1 MDSTDTTSS
10 GSELDS
16 LLKIEIKQGPT
27 CILCKKK
34 GSTTNLTEKTGATFI
49 KAVKLRE
56 EITKNID
63 EDIQKIVCDI
73 KQTDWKNLP
82 LKCKIKRQQECEDLG
97 IQLPLP
103 VGRSLRKDVF
113 NVNKCVFCQKRLIGK
128 RLSQVMSTNIENN
141 IRFIANKQL
150 HLLKKIG
157 TNDLIAMEV
166 KYHIGCLLGEMR
178 NSTTTKKTK
187 DEALTL
193 VQNEIKTGIEKGN
206 GFSVTSIFKRYLALG
221 GSRSKRVII
230 QKVKHHFGSKIE
242 IIKPKK
248 VNESSIV
255 IPSVPKSD
263 AIHSFIKVSSVSTE
277 SSSSMFIGNSEL
289 SQIYKIC
296 MDIRKEL
303 DNIPDHL
310 DYRELSV
317 DAYQKYIPHS
327 LSWII
332 GLLIS
337 VDEKENGSGNRF
349 KEKRLTPKHI
359 GLGIMVHQETRSKKI
374 IGALHACGHSASYK
388 DVLRIR
394 NTIAQEEIIRY
405 SCNDN
410 CYIPRQLVPN
420 KLVQFAADNIDILE
434 ETLDKGPTF
443 YATQI
448 IAFQQ
453 GPPYLETETY
463 TKPKIIT
470 YKAKLEIPE
479 NFHLLRKI
487 NYNKSQKVTPPINNK
502 NILCDEYGT
511 KKFIFPY
518 NLAWIFCRTSI
529 NQIVKLIHQD
539 DTYVTTYGYLPIL
552 PYVASDY
559 DTIWTTIKRCSDIAA
574 KLNNNYTI
582 ITFDQV
588 IYHKAK
594 EIQWLKF
601 DECSHFVIRLGG
613 FHIMMNFLKAIGQH
627 MDNSGLTDV
636 WLESNLYGDS
646 TVIGIMKGKKWNKAI
661 RAHKLTYESL
671 LRILLPMFETWLME
685 CKSANIHVVNKS
697 RLMANSI
704 CKIMTKQ
711 GTITNFFE
719 LVNNVGQLSE
729 AFKEFVENQ
738 SSTFQFWCTYME
750 MVETLLEFI
759 YSERTGQWD
768 LHLQSFRK
776 MLPWFFTYDHN
787 NYARWGSVYLCDM
800 LDLENKAPI
809 VYQEF
814 CDGNFVVKRLNGGF
828 NRISVDQAL
837 EYVNKTSKDAGG
849 IVGLTKNSTR
859 LDEWYLSF
867 SEIGRMVQTFT
878 VSLKLDCCI
887 SSQNIETG
895 KQRMIVDEQTAL
907 KLVDQFLKFNVFNS
921 TSDVLKSIS
930 TKEVYPKILE
940 LFRLN
945 AKQTG
950 ENALKY
956 FVKNMDTCTQ
966 TKSSKKTEALE
977 GQQFLQRI
985 LAVKEMGRIIDYNLI
1000 FRHELT
1006 TSPTSLT
1013 VNGQLATPSNKS
1025 ALGGIIENFTTVES
1039 SLPPIKDAKV
1049 CLIFDGMA
1057 MVQRIGKPPKC
1068 NTYGELAAIFVNKI
1082 FKNQFGAQRVDVV
1095 FDNYKER
1102 STKRITRVKR
1112 GQNNTINKIIENENK
1127 PLPQRWN
1134 LFIHSVFNKKRLTN
1148 FFGGFT
1154 CVTDYKA
1161 NFKVK
1166 SPELLVSNHEE
1177 ADTRILLHVL
1187 SAKVSGYRRCIVDC
1201 NDTDVL
1207 VLLLHFRKHLT
1218 QEVWMK
1224 TGKSD
1229 SLRYIPVHKI
1239 NLADSLIK
1247 NLPAFHAFTGCD
1259 TTSQFTGFLRF
1270 GWHCN
1275 ENSDPI
1281 PLLTTLP
1288 PFPTQLIALSSC
1300 SCKKGKCV
1308 ITLTNKM
1315 GCIPSCRCITQNS
1328 CKNPFTIAKPL
1339 MPVNVNEIESESSDD
1354 E

>member
-1 MDSTDTTSS
+1 M
-10 GSELDS
+10 
-16 LLKIEIKQGPT
+16 QA
-27 CILCKKK
+27 ILAK
-34 GSTTNLTEKTGATFI
+34 
-49 KAVKLRE
+49 
-56 EITKNID
+56 KNI
-63 EDIQKIVCDI
+63 ES
-73 KQTDWKNLP
+73 

-113 NVNKCVFCQKRLIGK
+113 NVKKCVFCQKRLIGK
-128 RLSQVMSTNIENN
+128 RLSQVMSTNIENK

-150 HLLKKIG
+150 HLLKKID

-178 NSTTTKKTK
+178 NVKKITPKSNKTENQQQQKKSK

-193 VQNEIKTGIEKGN
+193 VQDEIKTGIEKGK

-248 VNESSIV
+248 VDESSIV

-263 AIHSFIKVSSVSTE
+263 AIHSFIKVSSSVSTE

-289 SQIYKIC
+289 SQIHKIC
-296 MDIRKEL
+296 KDIGKEL

-310 DYRELSV
+310 DYRELSA

-337 VDEKENGSGNRF
+337 VDEKENGSGVTRICQNIIYNRF
-349 KEKRLTPKHI
+349 KGKRLTPKHN

-388 DVLRIR
+388 DVLQIR

-405 SCNDN
+405 FCNDN
-410 CYIPRQLVPN
+410 CYIRRQLVPN

-443 YATQI
+443 HATQM

-463 TKPKIIT
+463 TKPKIIP

-479 NFHLLRKI
+479 NFHLLQKI

-502 NILCDEYGT
+502 NILS
-511 KKFIFPY
+511 
-518 NLAWIFCRTSI
+518 WIFCRTSI
-529 NQIVKLIHQD
+529 NHDGPKNCVTILQWSGFSKLIHQD

-559 DTIWTTIKRCSDIAA
+559 DTIWTTMKRCSDIAA

-582 ITFDQV
+582 ITFDQA

-613 FHIMMNFLKAIGQH
+613 FHIIMNFLKAIGQH
-627 MDNSGLTDV
+627 MDNSDA
-636 WLESNLYGDS
+636 

-685 CKSANIHVVNKS
+685 CKSDNIHVVNKS
-697 RLMANSI
+697 RLIANR
-704 CKIMTKQ
+704 
-711 GTITNFFE
+711 
-719 LVNNVGQLSE
+719 QLSE

-738 SSTFQFWCTYME
+738 SSTLQFWCTYME

-768 LHLQSFRK
+768 LHLHSFRK

-800 LDLENKAPI
+800 LDLENKTPI

-814 CDGNFVVKRLNGGF
+814 CDGNFVP
-828 NRISVDQAL
+828 L
-837 EYVNKTSKDAGG
+837 EHVNKTSKDAGG

-867 SEIGRMVQTFT
+867 NEIGRRVQTFT
-878 VSLKLDCCI
+878 VSLKLDC
-887 SSQNIETG
+887 STNY
-895 KQRMIVDEQTAL
+895 EQTAL

-921 TSDVLKSIS
+921 TSDVLTSIS

-956 FVKNMDTCTQ
+956 FVKNMGTCTQ

-985 LAVKEMGRIIDYNLI
+985 LAVKEMGRMIDYNLI
-1000 FRHELT
+1000 FRHKLT

-1039 SLPPIKDAKV
+1039 TLPPIKDAKV

-1068 NTYGELAAIFVNKI
+1068 NTFGELAAIFVNKI

-1095 FDNYKER
+1095 FDNYKEH
-1102 STKRITRVKR
+1102 STKRITRLKR
-1112 GQNNTINKIIENENK
+1112 GQNNTINTIIENENT

-1134 LFIHSVFNKKRLTN
+1134 L
-1148 FFGGFT
+1148 GGFT

-1177 ADTRILLHVL
+1177 A
-1187 SAKVSGYRRCIVDC
+1187 GYRRCIVDC

-1259 TTSQFTGFLRF
+1259 TTSQFTGFGKRTCWKTYLECSDDLSGVGVEQFSHEMFTYNLLLRGIMAAPIPISRLPPTEDALTQHCLRVYFQTTVWENALEPLPTIPNFEQF

-1300 SCKKGKCV
+1300 GCKKDCTNKICKCR
-1308 ITLTNKM
+1308 TNKM

-1328 CKNPFTIAKPL
+1328 CKNPFTTAKPL

>member
-1 MDSTDTTSS
+1 M
-10 GSELDS
+10 
-16 LLKIEIKQGPT
+16 
-27 CILCKKK
+27 
-34 GSTTNLTEKTGATFI
+34 F
-49 KAVKLRE
+49 
-56 EITKNID
+56 
-63 EDIQKIVCDI
+63 
-73 KQTDWKNLP
+73 
-82 LKCKIKRQQECEDLG
+82 
-97 IQLPLP
+97 
-103 VGRSLRKDVF
+103 
-113 NVNKCVFCQKRLIGK
+113 
-128 RLSQVMSTNIENN
+128 TNIENK

-178 NSTTTKKTK
+178 NVKKITPKSNKTENQQQQKKTK

-193 VQNEIKTGIEKGN
+193 I
-206 GFSVTSIFKRYLALG
+206 FS
-221 GSRSKRVII
+221 II
-230 QKVKHHFGSKIE
+230 QKIKHHFGSKIE
-242 IIKPKK
+242 IIKPEK

-289 SQIYKIC
+289 SQIHKIC
-296 MDIRKEL
+296 MDIGKEL

-337 VDEKENGSGNRF
+337 VDEKENGSGVTSICQDIIYNRF
-349 KEKRLTPKHI
+349 KGKRLTPKHI
-359 GLGIMVHQETRSKKI
+359 GLGSMVHQETRSKKI
-374 IGALHACGHSASYK
+374 IGALHACGHSVSYK

-443 YATQI
+443 HATQM

-463 TKPKIIT
+463 TKPKIIP

-479 NFHLLRKI
+479 NVHLLRKI
-487 NYNKSQKVTPPINNK
+487 NYNKSQKVTPSINNK

-511 KKFIFPY
+511 KNFIFPY

-529 NQIVKLIHQD
+529 NHDVPKNCVTIPQWSGFSKLIHQD

-559 DTIWTTIKRCSDIAA
+559 DTIWTTMKRCSDIAA

-582 ITFDQV
+582 ITFDQA

-594 EIQWLKF
+594 EIQWLKL

-613 FHIMMNFLKAIGQH
+613 FHIMMNFLKTIGQH

-685 CKSANIHVVNKS
+685 CKSDNIHVVNKS

-814 CDGNFVVKRLNGGF
+814 CDGIFVVKRLNGGF

-837 EYVNKTSKDAGG
+837 EHVNKTSKDAGG

-867 SEIGRMVQTFT
+867 NEIGRMVQTFT

-921 TSDVLKSIS
+921 TTEVLTSIS

-956 FVKNMDTCTQ
+956 FVKNMDTLKFYKPLKKNNVAVKVPTSCTQ

-985 LAVKEMGRIIDYNLI
+985 LAVKEMGRMIDYNPI

-1039 SLPPIKDAKV
+1039 TLPPIKDAKL

-1057 MVQRIGKPPKC
+1057 MVQRISKPPKC
-1068 NTYGELAAIFVNKI
+1068 NTFGELAAIFVNKI

-1095 FDNYKER
+1095 FDNYKEH
-1102 STKRITRVKR
+1102 STKRITRLKR
-1112 GQNNTINKIIENENK
+1112 GQNNTINKIIENENT

-1134 LFIHSVFNKKRLTN
+1134 LFIHSVFNKKQLTN
-1148 FFGGFT
+1148 FFEGFT

-1187 SAKVSGYRRCIVDC
+1187 SAKISGYRRCIVDC

-1239 NLADSLIK
+1239 NLADR
-1247 NLPAFHAFTGCD
+1247 CD
-1259 TTSQFTGFLRF
+1259 TTSQFTGFGKRTCWKTYLECSDDLSRVGVEQFSHEMFVKMQNFVMKLYSKSTDVQSVDTLRGIMAAATPISRLPPTEDALKQHCLRVYFQTTVWENALEPLPTIPNFEQF

-1300 SCKKGKCV
+1300 SCKKDCTNKICKCR
-1308 ITLTNKM
+1308 TNKM

>member
-1 MDSTDTTSS
+1 
-10 GSELDS
+10 
-16 LLKIEIKQGPT
+16 
-27 CILCKKK
+27 
-34 GSTTNLTEKTGATFI
+34 
-49 KAVKLRE
+49 
-56 EITKNID
+56 
-63 EDIQKIVCDI
+63 
-73 KQTDWKNLP
+73 
-82 LKCKIKRQQECEDLG
+82 
-97 IQLPLP
+97 
-103 VGRSLRKDVF
+103 
-113 NVNKCVFCQKRLIGK
+113 
-128 RLSQVMSTNIENN
+128 MSTNIENK

-166 KYHIGCLLGEMR
+166 KYHIGY
-178 NSTTTKKTK
+178 
-187 DEALTL
+187 EALTL
-193 VQNEIKTGIEKGN
+193 VQDEIKTGIEKGK

-230 QKVKHHFGSKIE
+230 QKIKHHFGSKIE

-277 SSSSMFIGNSEL
+277 SSSSMCIGNSEL
-289 SQIYKIC
+289 SQIHKIC
-296 MDIRKEL
+296 MDIGKEL

-337 VDEKENGSGNRF
+337 VDEKENGSGVTSICQDIIYNRF
-349 KEKRLTPKHI
+349 KGKRLTPKHI

-443 YATQI
+443 HATQMI
-448 IAFQQ
+448 
-453 GPPYLETETY
+453 
-463 TKPKIIT
+463 
-470 YKAKLEIPE
+470 LEIPE

-511 KKFIFPY
+511 KNFIFPY
-518 NLAWIFCRTSI
+518 NLWSGFS
-529 NQIVKLIHQD
+529 KLIHQD

-559 DTIWTTIKRCSDIAA
+559 DTIWTTMKRCSDIAA

-582 ITFDQV
+582 ITFDQA

-636 WLESNLYGDS
+636 WLESDLYGDS
-646 TVIGIMKGKKWNKAI
+646 TVIGIMKGKQWNKAI

-685 CKSANIHVVNKS
+685 CKSDNIHVVNKS

-814 CDGNFVVKRLNGGF
+814 CNGNFVVKRLNGGF

-837 EYVNKTSKDAGG
+837 EHVNKTSKDAGG

-867 SEIGRMVQTFT
+867 NEIGRMVQTFT

-921 TSDVLKSIS
+921 TSDVLTSIS

-985 LAVKEMGRIIDYNLI
+985 LAVKEMGRMIDYNLI

-1013 VNGQLATPSNKS
+1013 VNGQLATRSNKS

-1039 SLPPIKDAKV
+1039 TLPPIKDAKV

-1068 NTYGELAAIFVNKI
+1068 NTFGELAAIFVNKI

-1095 FDNYKER
+1095 FDNYKEY
-1102 STKRITRVKR
+1102 STKRITRLKR
-1112 GQNNTINKIIENENK
+1112 GQNNTINKIIENENT

-1134 LFIHSVFNKKRLTN
+1134 LFIHSVFNKKQLTN
-1148 FFGGFT
+1148 FLSENLT
-1154 CVTDYKA
+1154 
-1161 NFKVK
+1161 
-1166 SPELLVSNHEE
+1166 NH
-1177 ADTRILLHVL
+1177 
-1187 SAKVSGYRRCIVDC
+1187 SK
-1201 NDTDVL
+1201 
-1207 VLLLHFRKHLT
+1207 K
-1218 QEVWMK
+1218 
-1224 TGKSD
+1224 
-1229 SLRYIPVHKI
+1229 
-1239 NLADSLIK
+1239 K
-1247 NLPAFHAFTGCD
+1247 NHAFTGCD
-1259 TTSQFTGFLRF
+1259 TTSQFTGFGKRTCWKTYLECSDDLSGVGVEQFSHEMFVKMQNFVMKLYSKSTDVQSVDTLRGIMAATTPISRLPPTEDALKQHCLRVYFQTTVWENALEPLPTIPNFEQF

-1300 SCKKGKCV
+1300 SCKKDCTNKICKCR
-1308 ITLTNKM
+1308 TNKM

-1339 MPVNVNEIESESSDD
+1339 MLVNVNEIDSESSDD